1 MEGRAEEA
9 REKRDI
15 RKTEG
20 EDGRMKVISITG
32 GVGSGK
38 SEVLKILEQEFGARI
53 LVADQIAHQLMEPG
67 REGYRQVVE
76 ALGTSFLSGD
86 GQIDRKKLAELIFR
100 DPEAVKTMNGIIHPM
115 VWREIQDAIREEE
128 RDLVVVEAAL
138 FDEEHNAMF
147 DEIWYIFTSQENRI
161 RRLMASRGYTE
172 EKCRDIMA
180 NQASEEEYR
189 KLANRVLDNNGPVEE
204 IREQLK
210 GFLEK

>member
-1 MEGRAEEA
+1 
-9 REKRDI
+9 
-15 RKTEG
+15 
-20 EDGRMKVISITG
+20 MKVISITG

-53 LVADQIAHQLMEPG
+53 LVADQIAHQLMEPET
-67 REGYRQVVE
+67 EGYRQVVK
-76 ALGTSFLSGD
+76 ALGDSFLGVD
-86 GQIDRKKLAELIFR
+86 GQIDRKKLADLIFR

-115 VWREIQDAIREEE
+115 VWQEIREAIRTET

-147 DEIWYIFTSQENRI
+147 DEIWYVYTSRENRI

-172 EKCRDIMA
+172 KKCRDIMA

-189 KLANRVLDNNGPVEE
+189 KLADRVLDNNGPVEE
-204 IREQLK
+204 IRSQLSR
-210 GFLEK
+210 FLTQ